1 MKNHEITPA
10 AQIDKIARETI
21 KKAGYKTWPDMKTV
35 WTGHPIGGF
44 SSPIITPVSKDE
56 IEEGM
61 VFTVEPGIYIKGKG
75 GARIEHHILAKKNG
89 YEILNKYP

>member
-1 MKNHEITPA
+1 MK
-10 AQIDKIARETI
+10 KG
-21 KKAGYKTWPDMKTV
+21 GYKNWPNMRTI

-44 SSPIITPVSKDE
+44 SSPIIAPESEDE

-75 GARIEHHILAKKNG
+75 GVRIEHHILAKKYD
-89 YEILNKYP
+89 YEILDKYPQS